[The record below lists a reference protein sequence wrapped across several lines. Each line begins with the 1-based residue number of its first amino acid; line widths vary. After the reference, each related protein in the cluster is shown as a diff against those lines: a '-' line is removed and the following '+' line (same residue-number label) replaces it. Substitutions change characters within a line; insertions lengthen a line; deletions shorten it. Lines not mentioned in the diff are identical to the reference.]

1 MPTFLKISFSECQS
15 FIWNDT
21 YNGEKVSAKE
31 KTKLLSKIAI
41 GKLNPMTKE
50 LVIDDVMVGA
60 FTIRTPRYTIVVN
73 HVNVE
78 NADHFSA
85 SINNNQF
92 LVEGFLVVKVTLKD
106 DALADLKANLSKVH
120 ISEFSIWNPEE
131 PTVKNFYKFTKTG
144 DWKDDARKEQE
155 IFEGKEVPARKLLI
169 EVSSSKFKIK

>member
-15 FIWNDT
+15 FFWNET

-41 GKLNPMTKE
+41 GKLSPMTKE

-60 FTIRTPRYTIVVN
+60 FTIRTPRYTIIVN
-73 HVNVE
+73 HVSIE
-78 NADHFSA
+78 NATHFSA
-85 SINNNQF
+85 SINNNQL
-92 LVEGFLVVKVTLKD
+92 LVEGFLVVKLTLKD

-120 ISEFSIWNPEE
+120 ISEFSIWKPED

-144 DWKDDARKEQE
+144 DWKDDARIEQE
-155 IFEGKEVPARKLLI
+155 IFEGKEILGRKLLI